1 MRVRDI
7 EVANG
12 EEQIKLACAAC
23 GIEAAQTN
31 ILSA

>member
-1 MRVRDI
+1 MRVRDT

-23 GIEAAQTN
+23 GMEAAQTN
-31 ILSA
+31 ILSE

>member
-12 EEQIKLACAAC
+12 EEQIKLVCAAC

-31 ILSA
+31 ALSA